1 MISLTPRQQDALRFI
16 IGFKEAK
23 GQSPSFVEIAGGI
36 GLSGES
42 SKSQVHRLLVCLQE
56 RGAIRRKWCAER
68 QIDVTEPLPI
78 PRAPDGEPLHFISF
92 EGHAG

>member
-23 GQSPSFVEIAGGI
+23 GQSPSYVEIADGI

-42 SKSQVHRLLVCLQE
+42 SKSQIHRLLGGLCE

-68 QIDVTEPLPI
+68 QIDVIEPLPI
-78 PRAPDGEPLHFISF
+78 PRAPDGEPLHFVRI
-92 EGHAG
+92 GGRAA